1 MVDRVSHLETVLR
14 DTIRSPP
21 PMMPLRRHADDDYC
35 DCVTIVSREG
45 PMLTASVK
53 PRFKTSAI
61 SGSEWRVSAQI
72 EVHVRPNKLLALGQA
87 RYHRMRELFEYAPF
101 HVYAAAR
108 ASHLLD
114 LPRATLTVERKG
126 VVLMREERP
135 TFGDALLGMGW
146 HIRTANEGRE
156 GVDWHHLSNEEERE
170 RCQQVGCADPPRNF
184 YRLKKILTGRGSDV
198 LIDPEYDF
206 IGQFTWYCG
215 RHTLRG
221 GQGLEDN
228 DENLELVMGPGDAS
242 PEEDD
247 ESPAATR
254 VLRG

>member
-1 MVDRVSHLETVLR
+1 MVDRLDRLETTLR
-14 DTIRSPP
+14 DTVRSPP
-21 PMMPLRRHADDDYC
+21 PVMPLRRHADDDYE
-35 DCVTIVSREG
+35 DCVTIVSRAG
-45 PMLTASVK
+45 PMLTARVK

-61 SGSEWRVSAQI
+61 SGSGWRISALL
-72 EVHVRPNKLLALGQA
+72 EVHMRPTELLTLGQA
-87 RYHRMRELFEYAPF
+87 RYHRMRELLEYAPF
-101 HVYAAAR
+101 HVYTAAR

-114 LPRATLTVERKG
+114 LPHATLTAERKG

-146 HIRTANEGRE
+146 LLRTANEGRE

-170 RCQQVGCADPPRNF
+170 RCQQVGCAEAPRNF
-184 YRLKKILTGRGSDV
+184 YRLKKILAGRRSSV
-198 LIDPEYDF
+198 LIDPKYDF
-206 IGQFTWYCG
+206 TGQFAWYCG

-221 GQGLEDN
+221 SQGLEDN

-254 VLRG
+254 VLRV